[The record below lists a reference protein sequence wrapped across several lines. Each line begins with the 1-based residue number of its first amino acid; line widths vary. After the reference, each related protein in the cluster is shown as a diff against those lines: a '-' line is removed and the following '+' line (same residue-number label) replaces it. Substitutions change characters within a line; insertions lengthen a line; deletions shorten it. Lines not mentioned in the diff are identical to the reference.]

1 MGLGGGVGSWPL
13 DSWTANLLGVRV
25 GVRLGVGVGAR
36 VGVRVGLRVGVRVG
50 FHRMV
55 PTHSQHGTARTPKD
69 NLARRGVRPGVGAR
83 VGVGRVWGTLTT

>member
-1 MGLGGGVGSWPL
+1 MSGGVSSWPL

-25 GVRLGVGVGAR
+25 RVRLGVGVGAR
-36 VGVRVGLRVGVRVG
+36 VGVRVGLRVGRRLAY
-50 FHRMV
+50 HRMV